1 MARAAII
8 HDVRDFDISTGA
20 TPSSSRI
27 YVAPNPCRLRAFNR
41 KRAMLIA
48 LLIVVLAVAAL
59 LAYASTRPDSF
70 RIERAIH
77 IDAPIVQ
84 VAEQIDDFHK
94 WGNWSPWEKIDPTMT
109 RAFSGA
115 DAGVGA
121 VYNWD
126 SRGKA
131 GAGRMEIT
139 EMRAGAER
147 GLIAIKLEF
156 FKPWKA
162 TNAAEFLMTP
172 TEAGTDLS
180 WSMSGPSPFM
190 SKLMGVFMDFDKM
203 VGKDF
208 EAGLAALKRNAEQAP
223 R

>member
-1 MARAAII
+1 
-8 HDVRDFDISTGA
+8 
-20 TPSSSRI
+20 
-27 YVAPNPCRLRAFNR
+27 
-41 KRAMLIA
+41 MLTALILIVSLVIA
-48 LLIVVLAVAAL
+48 LLVYVGMQ
-59 LAYASTRPDSF
+59 PDNF

-77 IDAPIVQ
+77 VDAPIVQ
-84 VAEQIDDFHK
+84 VAELIDNFREWAK
-94 WGNWSPWEKIDPTMT
+94 WSPWEHIDPTMT
-109 RAFSGA
+109 RTYSGA

-121 VYNWD
+121 IYEWD
-126 SRGKA
+126 SKGKA

-147 GLIAIKLEF
+147 GLITIRLEF

-162 TNAAEFLMTP
+162 TNTAEFLMTP
-172 TEAGTDLS
+172 TDAGTDLN
-180 WSMSGPSPFM
+180 WAMHGPSPFM

-208 EAGLAALKRNAEQAP
+208 EAGLAAIKKNAESAP